1 VKTSAALQ
9 RWLAVLAFILLI
21 ISVRLWIESGHWY
34 WMVANGALATWFVDK
49 TATYAGISTIDATT
63 RALLKRAEKEEHR

>member
-34 WMVANGALATWFVDK
+34 WMVANGALATWFVEK

-63 RALLKRAEKEEHR
+63 RALLKRTEKH